1 MEDKNKKIQEE
12 KIKDLQNYINGVK
25 EIYGPGA
32 DIGFSSFARGLG
44 VNFTIDKTTNTPMV
58 EYRPKGD
65 KGLYIDGELVKNTDV
80 LKGYL
85 KVIYDVSKQ
94 ANP

>member
-1 MEDKNKKIQEE
+1 MEDKNKKKEE
-12 KIKDLQNYINGVK
+12 GKTKDLQNYIDGVK

-44 VNFTIDKTTNTPMV
+44 VNFTIDKTTNKPMV
-58 EYRPKGD
+58 EYRPKND
-65 KGLYIDGELVKNTDV
+65 KGLYIDGELVKDTDV

-85 KVIYDVSKQ
+85 KTIYGITNK
-94 ANP
+94 